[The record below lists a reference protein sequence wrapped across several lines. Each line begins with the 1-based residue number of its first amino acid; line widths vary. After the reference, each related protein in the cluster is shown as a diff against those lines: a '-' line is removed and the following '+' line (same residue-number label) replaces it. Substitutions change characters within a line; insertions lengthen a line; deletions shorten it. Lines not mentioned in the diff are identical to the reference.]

1 MELIEVLF
9 RQLFKKE
16 QCGGTTIAVNISMV
30 SESLCSQVVRVSTC
44 GGDTTT
50 IQFKPP
56 LLLEEALLKAR
67 VYTSNGNFVC
77 SE

>member
-1 MELIEVLF
+1 MELIEVLLK
-9 RQLFKKE
+9 QLFKGE
-16 QCGGTTIAVNISMV
+16 QCGGTTMAVNISMV
-30 SESLCSQVVRVSTC
+30 SEGACSQIVRVSTC

-67 VYTSNGNFVC
+67 VYTSNGNFVF